1 MILTGYVLC
10 LIGLFIGCVIVKGF
24 YMTLTIY
31 GIIHI
36 GCALTL
42 LFLCQRISAKRNRQ
56 LVQHQTLMRERLS
69 TTNPESGWVITVSL
83 N

>member
-1 MILTGYVLC
+1 MILTGYILC

-36 GCALTL
+36 GCALAL
-42 LFLCQRISAKRNRQ
+42 LLLCQRFSAKRNKRP
-56 LVQHQTLMRERLS
+56 VPYRELLPARLS
-69 TTNPESGWVITVSL
+69 TADAESDWVITLSL